1 MDVSENEIGL
11 REARAQIGEIA
22 NRAHLTGQVTYL
34 MRNGRRIAAVVP
46 VNRVAKES
54 TMTITVT
61 DLAQELNVSRDDVLA
76 LADQLTTLDS
86 SEDVVD
92 SEDRYEVT
100 LTAEAAAVIRDQL
113 SS

>member
-1 MDVSENEIGL
+1 MIVSENEIGL
-11 REARAQIGEIA
+11 REARTQLGEIA

-46 VNRVAKES
+46 INRVAPEA

-61 DLAQELNVSRDDVLA
+61 DLAAELGTTRDDVLA

-86 SEDVVD
+86 SENVVD
-92 SEDRYEVT
+92 SEDRFEVT
-100 LTAEAAAVIRDQL
+100 LTAEAADVIRDQL
-113 SS
+113 NS